1 MAKRDV
7 VKYFKDQ
14 QEMYLDM
21 VESAKAVD
29 EAFKAGRFE
38 ESAANAIKEQIN
50 VMRQN
55 YERIAYIMYLLNMPI
70 KEANKEEYIDNNFCV
85 EDYLKQKRADA
96 YSVNKE
102 SKKALEEFKRIIKED
117 MNNE

>member
-7 VKYFKDQ
+7 VKYFKEQ
-14 QEMYLDM
+14 QEMFLDM
-21 VESAKAVD
+21 VENVKAVD
-29 EAFKAGRFE
+29 EAFKAGKIE
-38 ESAANAIKEQIN
+38 ESVANSLKEQIN

-55 YERIAYIMYLLNMPI
+55 YERIAYVMYLLNLPI
-70 KEANKEEYIDNNFCV
+70 KEANKEEYIDNNFTI

-102 SKKALEEFKRIIKED
+102 SKKALEELKRIIKED
-117 MNNE
+117 IGNE